1 MNEKDRSEK
10 RKINDQKSIKLK
22 KPNNIKSINLTNL
35 KKLLFFDFEKKTF
48 VYILNERFF
57 YQTYFLNYRYFI
69 WKTFFQKHDFI
80 KRTKSNFFEQLNK
93 KRNGSFTNDEQSD
106 WKKNPN
112 VPIFTYRMSFGIIFT
127 ESTRKYDPNYLGR
140 RNFVFPVFLNLKF

>member
-10 RKINDQKSIKLK
+10 RKINDQKSRKLK

-69 WKTFFQKHDFI
+69 
-80 KRTKSNFFEQLNK
+80 
-93 KRNGSFTNDEQSD
+93 
-106 WKKNPN
+106 
-112 VPIFTYRMSFGIIFT
+112 
-127 ESTRKYDPNYLGR
+127 
-140 RNFVFPVFLNLKF
+140 